1 MNHGQTDCHQ
11 REISMSRKILGLTTI
26 FALLIGGG
34 VSGHAQTKPVRF
46 ATGVDAS
53 FMQLVV
59 AVEKGFMK
67 KHGLQAEYKPF
78 PFGLLALEAV
88 VAGEADVAMAAETA
102 VLRPKAKGAKYTA
115 VARPVYSKELIGV
128 AAVKGVDGPKDFAG
142 KKIGYPKGS
151 AGDYYMNLYFK
162 RNGLDPKAMTL
173 VNVAPPELVSAIS
186 RGDIQVMFA
195 WEPWFVRLKSVVK
208 DAHVIEKSGDHG
220 IYTMQYLLNF
230 SDAFLKDRRDEARR
244 TLLALIDATD
254 WLNDPKNRD
263 EATSLLSKAYRV
275 PAEDAPRQLK
285 EIVYTMDLTQEF
297 IADVR
302 RAGDWLK
309 EQGIITVDSPTKLVD
324 DLINPELLLSVAR
337 NRVEVR

>member
-1 MNHGQTDCHQ
+1 
-11 REISMSRKILGLTTI
+11 MSRKIAVI
-26 FALLIGGG
+26 AIAALLISIG
-34 VSGHAQTKPVRF
+34 VVAEAQKKSVKF

-53 FMQLVV
+53 FMQIVV

-67 KHGLQAEYKPF
+67 KQGLDAEYKPF

-102 VLRPKAKGAKYTA
+102 VLRPKAKGAKFTA

-128 AAVKGVDGPKDFAG
+128 AAVKDIKGPKDFAG
-142 KKIGYPKGS
+142 RKIGYPKGS

-162 RNGLDPKAMTL
+162 RHGIDPKSMTL
-173 VNVAPPELVSAIS
+173 ISIAPPELVPAMA

-208 DAHVIEKSGDHG
+208 DAHVIEKSGDSG
-220 IYTMQYLLNF
+220 IYTMQYLLAF
-230 SDAFLKDRRDEARR
+230 SDAFLKDRPDDARR

-254 WLNDPKNRD
+254 WLNDPKNRE
-263 EATSLLSKAYRV
+263 EATSLLSKSYRV
-275 PAEDAPRQLK
+275 PPADAPRQLK
-285 EIVYTMDLTQEF
+285 EIVYVIDLTKDF

-302 RAGDWLK
+302 RAGEWLK
-309 EQGIITVDSPTKLVD
+309 EQGIITVDSPATLVD
-324 DLINPELLLSVAR
+324 QLISPDLLQSVAS
-337 NRVEVR
+337 NRVELR